1 MMRRQFGYRVPWREF
16 ERLQQEMNRVFAD
29 NAPSFGPRVTPDY
42 PAVNIW
48 ANDETVI
55 LTAELPGLTAE
66 NIDISV
72 VGETLTLS
80 GERKPEVLEENDRYH
95 RRERGFGRFK
105 RTIQLPFPVDPARV
119 EALFDKGVLQVSLP
133 RAESDKPRKITV
145 KSLQA

>member
-29 NAPSFGPRVTPDY
+29 SASSFGPRVTPDY

-55 LTAELPGLTAE
+55 LTAELSGLTPEA
-66 NIDISV
+66 IDISV
-72 VGETLTLS
+72 VGESVTLS
-80 GERKPEVLEENDRYH
+80 GERKPESLDEGDRYH
-95 RRERGFGRFK
+95 RRERGYGKFK
-105 RTIQLPFPVDPARV
+105 RTIQLLFPVDAARV

-145 KSLQA
+145 KNLQA